1 MRQVPEY
8 DLENPSTWTV
18 IEKPIS
24 ESEERAIRDEFVFIA
39 GLNPFGK
46 SMLRMVWGVTHLNEN
61 LFDDKPKYYLSSND
75 PVLIGRGYRDD
86 QGVFQAVEKVE
97 DVPADKLYIPMYS
110 ETHLGERR
118 FIVERWRS
126 AEFLQ
131 ASGRFQQTRD
141 NGATLTY
148 FKCRNCGSHVPC
160 PPELVNAD
168 IERVCACGSRRVSPV
183 DIRED
188 GEGKLMRDLPR
199 EGCYDYFLRLQRK
212 DGTYH
217 PPNARALAG
226 IRELWVKHQRSFKE
240 KDAEIKQTRKTSE
253 KLAKQA
259 RREIWQAI

>member
-1 MRQVPEY
+1 MPEY
-8 DLENPSTWTV
+8 NLDEPSTWTV
-18 IEKPIS
+18 IEKRAVLS
-24 ESEERAIRDEFVFIA
+24 ESEEQAIQDELISIA

-46 SMLRMVWGVTHLNEN
+46 PILEMRWAVTYLDPM

-86 QGVFQAVEKVE
+86 QGTFQAVEKIE
-97 DVPADKLYIPMYS
+97 DVPADKLYIPLYS

-126 AEFLQ
+126 AEFLK

-141 NGATLTY
+141 NGTVLTY
-148 FKCRNCGSHVPC
+148 FKCRSCGLHVPT

-168 IERVCACGSRRVSPV
+168 VERVCLSCGSKRVSPV
-183 DIRED
+183 DIREE

-217 PPNARALAG
+217 PPDARALAG
-226 IRELWVKHQRSFKE
+226 IRELWVKHQRSFSE
-240 KDAEIKQTRKTSE
+240 KDADIKQSRKTDLE
-253 KLAKQA
+253 IAKQA